1 MYKYFLGLK
10 FLLSRKINLL
20 GMFGVFVA
28 VWALITVLS
37 IFKGFI
43 REVHTQV
50 RGAASD
56 LVLIGHKMDRSYNE
70 VAKLLRKD
78 PGVRAL
84 SPRISWFG
92 LLYVRGGMMRGQYVG
107 ETEKGSR
114 STNFFRILG
123 IDFAQETKVTA
134 ISKWLRSTPE
144 KRLQAADPKDPFRVQ
159 PEDLPKRDRGDF
171 GQVPPGLLMS
181 LDRIGNER
189 IFSRGRALTIAS
201 GRRLRDPET
210 GKIQVQPIKRK
221 FALAGAF
228 HSGHYDFDSG
238 TLLIDI
244 EVMRSIFGHDPEDE
258 DSLDVF
264 NEVAIA
270 LHKNP
275 TDSLSATVTSKRLNS
290 ILKAHNIS
298 GTIYT
303 WQQRQKKLLQAV
315 SHEQGLMKLILFVL
329 MVVASVLIFATLSMM
344 VSEKIRDIGILSAL
358 GATRKGI
365 AMIFLFCGLTTALV
379 GTVLGC
385 IAGYFSCLYIN
396 PINDY
401 LWTHFGAGLFPP
413 RLFGLEKIPYV
424 LEASWFLQVSLFAL
438 GTAFIFSFLPAL
450 RAARYDPVKALRHE

>member
-20 GMFGVFVA
+20 GMFGVLVA

-56 LVLIGHKMDRSYNE
+56 LVLIGHRMDRSYE
-70 VAKLLRKD
+70 KVEALLQSD
-78 PGVRAL
+78 PNVRAL
-84 SPRISWFG
+84 APRISWFG
-92 LLYVRGGMMRGQYVG
+92 LLYVRGGMIRGQYVG
-107 ETEKGSR
+107 DTEKGSR
-114 STNFFRILG
+114 STNFFRIYG
-123 IDFAQETKVTA
+123 IDFAREKNVTG
-134 ISKWLRSTPE
+134 ITKWLSRVPE
-144 KRLQAADPKDPFRVQ
+144 ERLKVADPSDPFRVL
-159 PEDLPKRDRGDF
+159 PEDLPKEDRGDF

-189 IFSRGRALTIAS
+189 IFARGRALTLAS
-201 GRRLRDPET
+201 GRRIRDPKT
-210 GKIQVQPIKRK
+210 GKVQVQPIKRK

-228 HSGHYDFDSG
+228 HSGHYDFDAG

-270 LHKNP
+270 LH
-275 TDSLSATVTSKRLNS
+275 DSKSAVATTKRLNK
-290 ILKAHNIS
+290 ILRANGIS
-298 GTIYT
+298 GTVFT
-303 WQQRQKKLLQAV
+303 WQQRQQKLLQAV

-344 VSEKIRDIGILSAL
+344 VSEKIRDIGILAAL
-358 GATRKGI
+358 GATRRGT
-365 AMIFLFCGLTTALV
+365 AMIFLFCGMTTALV
-379 GTVLGC
+379 GTVLGS

-396 PINDY
+396 PVNDY
-401 LWTHFGAGLFPP
+401 LWTHYGAGLFPP

-424 LEASWFLQVSLFAL
+424 LEASWFLQVALFAL
-438 GTAFIFSFLPAL
+438 GTAFVFSLLPAL

>member
-10 FLLSRKINLL
+10 FLLSRKVNLL
-20 GMFGVFVA
+20 GMFGVLVA

-43 REVHTQV
+43 SEVHTQV

-56 LVLIGHKMDRSYNE
+56 LVLIGHKMDRSYEE
-70 VAKLLRKD
+70 VEKLLLQD
-78 PGVRAL
+78 VNVRAV

-107 ETEKGSR
+107 ETEKSSR

-123 IDFAQETKVTA
+123 IDFEREKKVTN
-134 ISKWLRSTPE
+134 ISKWLSSIPE
-144 KRLQAADPKDPFRVQ
+144 KPLKVADPESPFRVS
-159 PEDLPKRDRGDF
+159 PTDLPQKDRGDF

-181 LDRIGNER
+181 LDRISNER
-189 IFSRGRALTIAS
+189 IFARGRSLTIAS
-201 GRRLRDPET
+201 GRRVRDPDS
-210 GKIQVQPIKRK
+210 GKIRVQPIKRK
-221 FALAGAF
+221 FALSGAF
-228 HSGHYDFDSG
+228 HSGHYEFDWG

-264 NEVAIA
+264 NEVALA
-270 LHKNP
+270 LNNP
-275 TDSLSATVTSKRLNS
+275 SSAGATTQRLNTL
-290 ILKAHNIS
+290 LKDKGIS
-298 GTIYT
+298 GTVYT
-303 WQQRQKKLLQAV
+303 WQQRQQKLLQAV

-385 IAGYFSCLYIN
+385 IAGYLSCLYIN

-401 LWTHFGAGLFPP
+401 LWAHYGAGLFPP
-413 RLFGLEKIPYV
+413 KLFGLEKIPYV

-438 GTAFIFSFLPAL
+438 GTAFVFSLLPAL

>member
-20 GMFGVFVA
+20 GMFGVLVA

-43 REVHTQV
+43 REVNMQV

-56 LVLIGHKMDRSYNE
+56 LVLIGHKMDRSYEE
-70 VAKLLRKD
+70 VEKLLLRD
-78 PGVRAL
+78 PNVRAVA
-84 SPRISWFG
+84 PRISWFG

-123 IDFAQETKVTA
+123 IDYMREKEVSGISHWLSAIPEEQLKVA
-134 ISKWLRSTPE
+134 N
-144 KRLQAADPKDPFRVQ
+144 LQDPFRI
-159 PEDLPKRDRGDF
+159 EARDLPKRDRGDF

-189 IFSRGRALTIAS
+189 IFARGRALTIAS
-201 GRRLRDPET
+201 GRRIRNPET
-210 GKIQVQPIKRK
+210 GKIEVQPIKRT

-228 HSGHYDFDSG
+228 HSGHYDFDNG
-238 TLLIDI
+238 TLLVDI
-244 EVMRSIFGHDPEDE
+244 EVLRSIFGHDPEDE
-258 DSLDVF
+258 DSLDIF

-270 LHKNP
+270 LHG
-275 TDSLSATVTSKRLNS
+275 DQDALGTSRRLNTL
-290 ILKAHNIS
+290 LKDHGIS
-298 GTIYT
+298 GKIFT
-303 WQQRQKKLLQAV
+303 WQQRQQKLLQAV

-344 VSEKIRDIGILSAL
+344 VSEKIHDIGILSAL
-358 GATRKGI
+358 GATRKGV
-365 AMIFLFCGLTTALV
+365 ATIFLLCGLTTALV

-385 IAGYFSCLYIN
+385 VAGYFSCLYIN
-396 PINDY
+396 PVNDY
-401 LWTHFGAGLFPP
+401 LWTHYGAGLFPP

-424 LEASWFLQVSLFAL
+424 LEFSWFLQVSLFAL
-438 GTAFIFSFLPAL
+438 GTAFVFSLLPAL

>member
-20 GMFGVFVA
+20 GMFGVLVA

-43 REVHTQV
+43 QEVHMQV

-56 LVLIGHKMDRSYNE
+56 LVLIGHKMDRSYEE
-70 VAKLLRKD
+70 VEGFLGQD
-78 PGVRAL
+78 PNVRAL

-107 ETEKGSR
+107 ETQKGSR

-123 IDFAQETKVTA
+123 IDFAREKKVTG
-134 ISKWLRSTPE
+134 ISKWLSSIPE
-144 KRLQAADPKDPFRVQ
+144 KPLKIADPKDPFRVL
-159 PEDLPKRDRGDF
+159 PEDLPKKDRGDF

-181 LDRIGNER
+181 LDRISNER
-189 IFSRGRALTIAS
+189 IFARGRSLTIAS
-201 GRRLRDPET
+201 GRRVRDPET
-210 GKIQVQPIKRK
+210 GKIEVQPIKRQ

-258 DSLDVF
+258 GSLDVF

-270 LHKNP
+270 LNDPSK
-275 TDSLSATVTSKRLNS
+275 AGATSKRLNNL
-290 ILKAHNIS
+290 LKTKGIS
-298 GTIYT
+298 GTVYT
-303 WQQRQKKLLQAV
+303 WQQRQQKLLQAV

-401 LWTHFGAGLFPP
+401 LWENYGAGLFPP

-438 GTAFIFSFLPAL
+438 GTAFVFSLLPAL